1 MGRAIKID
9 VKGFEE
15 LRTQITNIQKNIDE
29 IMGYLTK
36 DIAALLLRK
45 VIKRTP
51 VGDYD
56 NDIETYKRD
65 NKKKGIKEGDLVKD
79 KNGNYKRK
87 SYKSITYVKDGKA
100 RTNLYYRH
108 GGNLRR
114 NWTVGEITKNG
125 NTYNIEVINPT
136 EYASYIEF
144 GHMQEPGRFV
154 PALGKK
160 LKKAWVP
167 GRFML
172 TISENEIKND
182 LENILSHRLERA
194 LKKVH
199 GND

>member
-1 MGRAIKID
+1 MGRVIKID

-15 LRTQITNIQKNIDE
+15 LRTQITNLQKNIDE

-45 VIKRTP
+45 VTKRTP
-51 VGDYD
+51 VGNYD
-56 NDIETYKRD
+56 HVLPEYKK
-65 NKKKGIKEGDLVKD
+65 NAGD
-79 KNGNYKRK
+79 
-87 SYKSITYVKDGKA
+87 
-100 RTNLYYRH
+100 
-108 GGNLRR
+108 LRR
-114 NWTVGEITKNG
+114 NWTVGEITRNG
-125 NTYNIEVINPT
+125 NVYNIEVINPT
-136 EYASYIEF
+136 EYASYVEF

-182 LENILSHRLERA
+182 LENILSHRLKRA
-194 LKKVH
+194 LKRVY